1 MVKSHIL
8 PSLPRLDRKIR
19 ECQMP
24 MSLFNPQC
32 TGYWD
37 ASFEI
42 NNNQVHWKAKTDTK
56 TILYNYM
63 LPPDHMTRCVIPLFA
78 ARGLLADL
86 EIRLATDMSQ
96 MYQDARANLS
106 AVLDYDMRCCILFLN
121 HKRSDL
127 KPFEVLWCAVSGV
140 LKLHKPAFDRF
151 IQAPAKIRQ
160 RVKQDGI
167 TAFRKMIKDPDFD
180 HVDQLLWNAMRVLEI
195 YTRPLVTGEPA
206 FLWIDSPRLGNIDVM
221 YDLSL
226 DGAKARKTLFD
237 YLEERH
243 PGSDSTWHNLVQNYH
258 SHDVVKFPEYA
269 TRPRS
274 IESIF
279 TWVEFFTEAR
289 QGVLLKTIDFVGS
302 DPIKGD
308 GQKKPKK
315 KNKSRKRKG
324 AKSEEQPV
332 LLEQC
337 NEHPASHEQH
347 SQKEGTTSQEEPSN
361 KVQPTTQEQHT
372 SLEQVVPQEPTPR
385 VVTPLQTLEESS
397 EQNEQKQK
405 RKEKKQKDKV
415 KKSEATRQ
423 AISATV
429 KEPPSSVVAKDD
441 SDGDS
446 VTGNTDKDSEGA
458 IGNNHNRAGN
468 VVIGNGYDLDGHMSA
483 ADSVPSDEAPT
494 NQKTVQE
501 HPNNRYEVLKAKPP
515 EPAGNS
521 AGKLA
526 SHVDS
531 EDDMK
536 KAMEESL
543 LNDPDSWSKVQGRA
557 KLRPKQKQKQHT
569 DDRKSIQDAYRQK
582 GYASAATNV
591 QPARARAEAKSA
603 KVWAEYARS
612 QPTGLSALMPG
623 EGSSKPIKEQNS
635 TARWQPKSWSALFN
649 PAENDTGRNSPQE
662 ATLSTNAVDMQP
674 RTAMATENR
683 ESIQESAQS
692 ASPHALAQSEPPVEQ
707 EEPNDLKPSKAVA
720 GAGSTPTSGTEIS
733 GPIKETVL
741 PVDPQT
747 ITQSE
752 RPVYKGK
759 AKDFA
764 LCEDAAGARSTPAAS
779 SAFAKNQGSTEE
791 IAQPAGSH
799 SFAQTRSPMDAEAP
813 EHHHSHED
821 SSRSPASPHVPAPL
835 QRPVSEE
842 EPKDY
847 SGHEEHAESLAE
859 DDISSQPSTGV
870 DSAMSHVEQW
880 LATRYAAAFDGLTQ
894 AEIENAH
901 WRPEQSAAI

>member
-1 MVKSHIL
+1 
-8 PSLPRLDRKIR
+8 
-19 ECQMP
+19 
-24 MSLFNPQC
+24 
-32 TGYWD
+32 
-37 ASFEI
+37 
-42 NNNQVHWKAKTDTK
+42 
-56 TILYNYM
+56 
-63 LPPDHMTRCVIPLFA
+63 
-78 ARGLLADL
+78 
-86 EIRLATDMSQ
+86 
-96 MYQDARANLS
+96 
-106 AVLDYDMRCCILFLN
+106 
-121 HKRSDL
+121 
-127 KPFEVLWCAVSGV
+127 
-140 LKLHKPAFDRF
+140 
-151 IQAPAKIRQ
+151 
-160 RVKQDGI
+160 
-167 TAFRKMIKDPDFD
+167 
-180 HVDQLLWNAMRVLEI
+180 
-195 YTRPLVTGEPA
+195 
-206 FLWIDSPRLGNIDVM
+206 M

-226 DGAKARKTLFD
+226 DGAKARKTLFN

-302 DPIKGD
+302 DPIEGD

-324 AKSEEQPV
+324 AKSEEQPAS
-332 LLEQC
+332 LEQC
-337 NEHPASHEQH
+337 NEKELPIAQEKCASQEHPTSHDQT
-347 SQKEGTTSQEEPSN
+347 SQKEGTTSQEEPLN
-361 KVQPTTQEQHT
+361 QEQPTTQEQHT
-372 SLEQVVPQEPTPR
+372 SPEQVVPQERTPR
-385 VVTPLQTLEESS
+385 VVTPLQTLEELSQES
-397 EQNEQKQK
+397 EQKQSRKQSKKQK
-405 RKEKKQKDKV
+405 RKEKKQKDNS
-415 KKSEATRQ
+415 KKSEATKQ
-423 AISATV
+423 AVSATV

-458 IGNNHNRAGN
+458 IGNNHNRDSSIL
-468 VVIGNGYDLDGHMSA
+468 IGNGDDLDGHLSVT
-483 ADSVPSDEAPT
+483 DLVPSDEAPT

-501 HPNNRYEVLKAKPP
+501 HPNNRYEFLKAKPSK
-515 EPAGNS
+515 PAGKS

-526 SHVDS
+526 FYADS

-612 QPTGLSALMPG
+612 QATGLSALMPG
-623 EGSSKPIKEQNS
+623 EGSSKPIKEHNS
-635 TARWQPKSWSALFN
+635 TARWQPTSWSALFN
-649 PAENDTGRNSPQE
+649 PTENDTGRNSPQE
-662 ATLSTNAVDMQP
+662 ATFSTNAVDMQS

-683 ESIQESAQS
+683 EPIQESAQS

-707 EEPNDLKPSKAVA
+707 EEPKDLKPSKAVA

-747 ITQSE
+747 IAQSE
-752 RPVYKGK
+752 CPVHKGK

-764 LCEDAAGARSTPAAS
+764 LCEDAASARSTPTAS
-779 SAFAKNQGSTEE
+779 SAFAKNQGSTED
-791 IAQPAGSH
+791 IAQTAGSH
-799 SFAQTRSPMDAEAP
+799 SFAQTRLPMDAEAP

-835 QRPVSEE
+835 QRPGSEE
-842 EPKDY
+842 EAKDY
-847 SGHEEHAESLAE
+847 SGHEDHTESLAE

-880 LATRYAAAFDGLTQ
+880 LATRCAAAFDGLTQ